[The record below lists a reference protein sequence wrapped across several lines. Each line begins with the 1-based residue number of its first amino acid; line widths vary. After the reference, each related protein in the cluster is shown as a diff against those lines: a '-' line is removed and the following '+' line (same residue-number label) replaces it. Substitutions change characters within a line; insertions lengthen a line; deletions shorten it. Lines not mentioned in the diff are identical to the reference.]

1 MHHPHFGMEK
11 MEQRLRKL
19 SQVKEEVMMKK
30 AHPTLLFHFL
40 DNPFHILLNLPFS
53 VQLLHRKMR
62 GPEKTHSSVLSSY
75 SDSSYITENY
85 SYSKKAY
92 P

>member
-53 VQLLHRKMR
+53 VSAVTSQENARARKNTQFC
-62 GPEKTHSSVLSSY
+62 PF
-75 SDSSYITENY
+75 
-85 SYSKKAY
+85 
-92 P
+92 